1 MRSLHFVVGV
11 TFNEI
16 SSKGRGNRAFM
27 KEFLKFLEKNEKI
40 FEKILVT
47 SINISAKI
55 CQNVGFLGHAFSRI
69 RT

>member
-1 MRSLHFVVGV
+1 MEV

-16 SSKGRGNRAFM
+16 SSKGRGNRGFM
-27 KEFLKFLEKNEKI
+27 KEFLKFLEKNEKL

-55 CQNVGFLGHAFSRI
+55 CQNMDFLGQAFSRI